1 MGRDVEDEIGQELW
15 ESRPTPTDE
24 YIASIAGSVRGR
36 RHMRDAGRRLAVA
49 AVLSVIA
56 VVALAATGGMTQA
69 SSAPQSVAKIVET
82 AFKSK
87 PAKAPKLNRV
97 VNSAAHNQY
106 HEKEKCNSGRGN
118 GSEPPD
124 DDSQLIDPHA
134 GGTGPGTYPTVDCDP
149 GNSGDQNR
157 GGD

>member
-1 MGRDVEDEIGQELW
+1 MGRDVEDEIGHELR
-15 ESRPTPTDE
+15 ESRPVPTDE
-24 YIASIAGSVRGR
+24 YIASVAGSVRGPR
-36 RHMRDAGRRLAVA
+36 RVRGAGRRLAVA

-69 SSAPQSVAKIVET
+69 SSAPHSVAKIVKT

-87 PAKAPKLNRV
+87 PAKAPKLNKV

-118 GSEPPD
+118 LSEGDP
-124 DDSQLIDPHA
+124 SKLKNPHA
-134 GGTGPGTYPTVDCDP
+134 GATGPGNPPTVDCDP
-149 GNSGDQNR
+149 GNSGPKNH